1 MKKFLASE
9 SLFCDVSVNAKNQ
22 SNFER
27 GQITE
32 LYFEIWIN
40 FLCADITKEEIL
52 NKIFL
57 WLLHN
62 SYNLTIS
69 RNLIIYAK
77 IEM

>member
-1 MKKFLASE
+1 MKKFLALE
-9 SLFCDVSVNAKNQ
+9 SLFCDVSMYAKNQ

-27 GQITE
+27 GQITK

-40 FLCADITKEEIL
+40 FLCADITKEKIL

-62 SYNLTIS
+62 KYNLTIS